1 MKQSLRLLAALGA
14 LALGFSA
21 SAQPVETSAP
31 KTYSAAIV
39 VTNRAG
45 PELDEKV
52 PVIEDLIS
60 ARVADLGL
68 NLISQD
74 VVTGSAGGRDASGLD
89 AQLADSTSALR
100 LAQNLGADYILVAS
114 INGFSEQKK
123 NIKAYGTNLANYT
136 YTLRLSYKLVDAQSG
151 GTVTGGTAKAVRT
164 EQNSIHA
171 NSGFVM
177 VAPDPSTPPA
187 AASADG
193 TNADDALAR
202 AARRYEKAIGVV
214 IVGLPSGPQP
224 FASAWG
230 VGPRA
235 FATNSHVTEGAK
247 EYMAKGLPVYVV
259 INKNPDLRYTVTRAI
274 SHPKYG
280 GPGPNSD
287 GRPPAVGGYD
297 VGILEVDGTL
307 AAWMPVAPSD
317 ELRKIDSGYRIA
329 YLGFPM
335 EEVQGGGVDPR
346 SPVATMQSG
355 IVTANTDWWLSGS
368 NPEDRLLVQHNLSS
382 SGGASGSP
390 VFNTKGQVVALHS
403 AGNSNTSIVVEGDK
417 ITKTRRKSGVQ
428 INYAQRAD
436 LLNDIYKPSASLPS
450 VSAGAATSGSA
461 PASASVAFLDPD
473 VSSFIDDLIEEAT
486 LQITDSL
493 RARIAQNR
501 IPAPAKAKA
510 AGLATLTVNV
520 ETADLYIPD
529 IRVGPQ
535 NTVTVQDGA
544 LRVAP
549 LNVVVEV
556 DGITVGSAPGK
567 IQVRPGFSR
576 LRLTRTG
583 YETWERTINAVD
595 GQTLNVAM
603 QMDAEGIR
611 RWKELTAFTNNLQ
624 NGAKL
629 SDAEIDV
636 LKAKAQMLSQSGYK
650 VDIKVD
656 TDEPVTI
663 DNSQSLFSK

>member
-14 LALGFSA
+14 LALGLHA
-21 SAQPVETSAP
+21 TAQTAEPAAP
-31 KTYSAAIV
+31 KTYTAAIV
-39 VTNRAG
+39 VSNLAG
-45 PELDEKV
+45 PEFDEKV

-68 NLISQD
+68 NLISQS
-74 VVTGSAGGRDASGLD
+74 VVTGSVGGRDASGLD

-100 LAQNLGADYILVAS
+100 LAQNLGADYILVTS

-136 YTLRLSYKLVDAQSG
+136 YTLRLNYKLVDANSG
-151 GTVTGGTAKAVRT
+151 GTVTGGTARATRT

-187 AASADG
+187 AINADG

-214 IVGLPSGPQP
+214 IVGTPNGPQP

-247 EYMAKGLPVYVV
+247 QYMAQGLPVYVV

-280 GPGPNSD
+280 DPGPNSA
-287 GRPPAVGGYD
+287 GRPAAIGGYD

-307 AAWMPVAPSD
+307 AAWMPVAPAD
-317 ELRKIDSGYRIA
+317 ELRKLDSGYRIA

-335 EEVQGGGVDPR
+335 EEIQGGGVDPR

-355 IVTANTDWWLSGS
+355 IVTANTDWWLSGAT
-368 NPEDRLLVQHNLSS
+368 PENRHLVQHNLSS

-403 AGNSNTSIVVEGDK
+403 AGNSNTSIIVEGDK
-417 ITKTRRKSGVQ
+417 MVKTRRKSGVQ

-436 LLNDIYKPSASLPS
+436 LLNDIYRPSASLPA

-461 PASASVAFLDPD
+461 PASGAVAFFDPD
-473 VSSFIDDLIEEAT
+473 VSSFIDDLIDEAT
-486 LQITDSL
+486 QQIADSL
-493 RARIAQNR
+493 RVRIAQNR
-501 IPAPAKAKA
+501 IPTPAKAK
-510 AGLATLTVNV
+510 AGLATLTLNV

-549 LNVVVEV
+549 LNVTVEV
-556 DGITVGSAPGK
+556 DGVSVGSAPGK
-567 IQVRPGFSR
+567 IQIRPGFSR
-576 LRLTRTG
+576 LRLTRSG

-595 GQTLNVAM
+595 GQTLNIAM
-603 QMDAEGIR
+603 QMDADGIR
-611 RWKELTAFTNNLQ
+611 RWKELTAFANDLQ
-624 NGAKL
+624 NGARL

-656 TDEPVTI
+656 TDEPLTI